1 MLNNSQRIADGKHV
15 SSGTDAPTKNAIS
28 LMPLLW
34 VLGQRKGGKTITKA
48 KRRLNVLLHT
58 QTIVQ
63 SITDSKLVSSVTDAP
78 TKNTISLTPFY

>member
-15 SSGTDAPTKNAIS
+15 SSKNAIS